1 MTQIRKSKLTAFT
14 LIELL
19 VVIAIIAILA
29 SLLLPA
35 LARAKARAQR
45 INCTSNLKQV
55 GLSFRLFSND
65 HSDKFP
71 FNTFEKD
78 GGSVIDTGNP
88 SDPDQSGSA
97 VKIYKCVS
105 NELVTPKVLACN
117 SDTTRQKATDFNLGS
132 SVFQNANQLSYFVG
146 VTADEGKPQT
156 VLSGDRNVVGIGQ
169 SATVVLDRNNNT
181 LSTDSWGNDAVPAVA
196 GSGIHVRAG
205 NIGLGDGSV
214 QQVTDSGLRKQIDV
228 AYDTGGRVKWVYP

>member
-45 INCTSNLKQV
+45 ISCTSQLKQV
-55 GLSFRLFSND
+55 GLAYRLFSND
-65 HSDKFP
+65 HGDKFP
-71 FNTFEKD
+71 FVVNTDD
-78 GGSVIDTGNP
+78 GGTVNGGNN
-88 SDPDQSGSA
+88 GGTA
-97 VKIYKCVS
+97 VDVYRALS

-117 SDTTRQKATDFNLGS
+117 SDTAKSKEVDFLNNTTTSFGRQAQDTRG
-132 SVFQNANQLSYFVG
+132 LSYFSG
-146 VTADEGKPQT
+146 FDAAEEKPQT
-156 VLSGDRNVVGIGQ
+156 IISGDRNVAGDGVGG
-169 SATVVLDRNNNT
+169 AGGAGWTAPAP
-181 LSTDSWGNDAVPAVA
+181 AVPNATYGPSTTPA
-196 GSGIHVRAG
+196 LDAIHVRAG

-214 QQVTDSGLRKQIDV
+214 QQVTEQKLKTQISNAIDTSGKVRF
-228 AYDTGGRVKWVYP
+228 VYP